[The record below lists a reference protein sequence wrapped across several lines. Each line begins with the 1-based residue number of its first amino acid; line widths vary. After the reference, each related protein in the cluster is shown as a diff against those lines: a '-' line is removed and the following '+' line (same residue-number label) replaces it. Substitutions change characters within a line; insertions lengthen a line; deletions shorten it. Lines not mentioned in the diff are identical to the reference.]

1 MERQMNHINRPK
13 VDMSRSIFALR
24 HIETGEY
31 ICLRHEGNEYLA
43 CFTDADTAFQF
54 REELGLLE
62 HVDIASM
69 PLGEAPFDHFWLD
82 GDMIAQPTVADQAV
96 RFS

>member
-1 MERQMNHINRPK
+1 MKSTDRPK
-13 VDMSRSIFALR
+13 VDALQRIFALR

-43 CFTDADTAFQF
+43 CFTDGDTAFQF

-62 HVDIASM
+62 HVDIALM
-69 PLGEAPFDHFWLD
+69 PFGEAPFDHFWPD
-82 GDMIAQPTVADQAV
+82 GEMVSQPAV
-96 RFS
+96 TDGAARFS

>member
-1 MERQMNHINRPK
+1 MKPNSEPRADASLN
-13 VDMSRSIFALR
+13 IFALR

-31 ICLRHEGNEYLA
+31 ICLRHEGAEFLA
-43 CFTDADTAFQF
+43 SFTDGDTALQF

-69 PLGEAPFDHFWLD
+69 RLGDAPFDHFWLD
-82 GDMIAQPTVADQAV
+82 GEMVKMPASVGV
-96 RFS
+96 ENSVN